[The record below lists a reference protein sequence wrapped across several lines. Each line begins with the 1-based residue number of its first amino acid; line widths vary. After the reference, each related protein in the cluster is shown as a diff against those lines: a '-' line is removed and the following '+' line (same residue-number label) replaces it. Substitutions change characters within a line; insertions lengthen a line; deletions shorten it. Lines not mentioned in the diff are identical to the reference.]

1 MKEYTITMNF
11 SIESKNADYD
21 KIEIFADELT
31 EIIMDKLTFHD
42 IKIVDIS
49 VEDIEDNTEENYYDE
64 ENEDY

>member
-49 VEDIEDNTEENYYDE
+49 VEDIEDNTEEDYFDHDD
-64 ENEDY
+64 EDY